1 MPVKLLKST
10 KVSEHFSTTHWN
22 CFQIEYRHEGK
33 SLLVTLRTLMKT
45 LVAAYKE
52 KDGGLHSELLAT
64 NKSHLTPQLP
74 PLHKIQL
81 LPWKEGTFQQ
91 VGSLCDEEVARIGKF
106 FALEEVD

>member
-1 MPVKLLKST
+1 MLSEVWATFKDTQPVLFDQMSSMPVKLRNST

-74 PLHKIQL
+74 PLHKI
-81 LPWKEGTFQQ
+81 
-91 VGSLCDEEVARIGKF
+91 
-106 FALEEVD
+106 

>member
-33 SLLVTLRTLMKT
+33 SLLVSLRTLMKT

-64 NKSHLTPQLP
+64 NKSHLMPKLP

-81 LPWKEGTFQQ
+81 LPWKEGTF
-91 VGSLCDEEVARIGKF
+91 
-106 FALEEVD
+106 